1 MLTAKD
7 IMTKDPITFTPEM
20 EVVQAARILVEKR
33 INGAPVVDRA
43 GRLKGILCQSDLI
56 AAQKK
61 IRLPSVFTL
70 LDGLI
75 PLGTQSFDRE
85 LEKLSAATVSQAM
98 TPDPVTVTAET
109 TLEEIAT
116 LMVERKYHTVPV
128 VEGNRLVGVVGKEDV
143 LRTLLSEAN
152 T

>member
-7 IMTKDPITFTPEM
+7 IMTREPITFTPEM
-20 EVVQAARILVEKR
+20 EVTQAARILVEKR

-43 GRLKGILCQSDLI
+43 GRLRGILCQSDLI
-56 AAQKK
+56 TAQKK

-75 PLGTQSFDRE
+75 PLGTQSFERE
-85 LEKLSAATVSQAM
+85 MEKLSAVSVAQAM
-98 TPDPVTVTAET
+98 TPDPVTVTPDT
-109 TLEEIAT
+109 PLEEIAS
-116 LMVERKYHTVPV
+116 LMVERKFHTVPV

-143 LRTLLSEAN
+143 LRTLLPGS
-152 T
+152 